1 MLWCSGGCQDVK
13 VRLRISSDTL
23 SICWKVMF
31 PSSVPTLED
40 FKIYLFMKISL
51 HKILFRYG
59 FLLLKNVASEDPLN
73 VAISVLQKLNIRP
86 EMYQVGYTKLFFR
99 TGQAKISSKLF
110 LLFTSLLYAFDWIPL
125 LYVDCISLQCIMVWW
140 VLPRLTSVN
149 KEHFH
154 NKFNLTTVFRW

>member
-1 MLWCSGGCQDVK
+1 
-13 VRLRISSDTL
+13 
-23 SICWKVMF
+23 MF

-110 LLFTSLLYAFDWIPL
+110 LLFTSLLYAFD
-125 LYVDCISLQCIMVWW
+125 
-140 VLPRLTSVN
+140 
-149 KEHFH
+149 
-154 NKFNLTTVFRW
+154 